1 MAGIDRDYWLEYAK
15 DGVSKSIESR
25 EKAADRLDTFL
36 LWVWG
41 IYTTIFVLGS
51 ILEFLS
57 TDFWQLVICAQPI
70 LVIMLG
76 RFACNMVSMPTSI
89 NADPAVVAEIIDG
102 HTNIVLARKKRLS
115 FAILMT
121 LLSIFSLF
129 VALIGYNALDP
140 QKQLKA
146 ELQKQKLLRAVNT
159 ETVAP
164 VGVSKK
170 ILDSLTLRNQ
180 ILEQE
185 IKAIIKNKK
194 QEDLK
199 KRKVRLDTLII
210 LDK

>member
-1 MAGIDRDYWLEYAK
+1 
-15 DGVSKSIESR
+15 
-25 EKAADRLDTFL
+25 
-36 LWVWG
+36 
-41 IYTTIFVLGS
+41 
-51 ILEFLS
+51 
-57 TDFWQLVICAQPI
+57 
-70 LVIMLG
+70 
-76 RFACNMVSMPTSI
+76 
-89 NADPAVVAEIIDG
+89 
-102 HTNIVLARKKRLS
+102 
-115 FAILMT
+115 MT